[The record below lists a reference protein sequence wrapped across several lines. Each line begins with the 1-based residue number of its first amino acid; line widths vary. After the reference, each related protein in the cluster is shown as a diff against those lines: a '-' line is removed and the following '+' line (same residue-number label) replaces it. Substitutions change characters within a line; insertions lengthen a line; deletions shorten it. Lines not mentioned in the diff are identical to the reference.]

1 MAAGNSVIGALRV
14 DLGLNS
20 AQFTAGLKKAE
31 TGLGKFGKAAA
42 IGLGAVAAAATA
54 AGVALGVAVKGA
66 IDHADALSKAA
77 QKAGTSVEALSRLEY
92 AAKLSDVSLEDLTGS
107 LGKLGKAMLEAST
120 NAKSGAAAAFQALG
134 VTVTDASGQ
143 LRDSNMVFSDLAD
156 RFSRMEDGATKTA
169 LSMAVF
175 GKSGAEL
182 LPLLNSGA
190 DGLKQM
196 ADESDRL
203 GLTIDGKSA
212 KGAEAFNDSL
222 TRLGSVM
229 EGVINRVMTAALPAL
244 QAFAETLSSPDFAK
258 AAETLGTNVV
268 GALDW
273 ITKAAAGTINALQ
286 GVARAMDWAKTHDI
300 FGQQIPL
307 DKNSIDY
314 KKGLWGPGGALP
326 TLRDKLSSGQMSAPG
341 ADFYSGIFGGSTPPT
356 TTDKPGFK
364 TFNPDLAALGSAA
377 KAATD
382 AIDPFEARMA
392 ELSDVLSEQH
402 SPLLTLKDDLTDLET
417 MHKNGRISAEAFG
430 DAVARTYYNVAG
442 AALDMA
448 SSVTGTLSQM
458 FKDNKA
464 IAVADA
470 VVQGL
475 SGVAKAL
482 GSSPPPLNFINAG
495 LVAAASAANVAN
507 ILSAN
512 ESTTSM
518 PGTVTPGAAGAAAQ
532 SSAINLTVKGSG
544 MISVDDL
551 ADQLAQSIADGGNS
565 NLITVMRAAV

>member
-107 LGKLGKAMLEAST
+107 LGKLGKAMLETST

-143 LRDSNMVFSDLAD
+143 LRDSDLVFSDLAD
-156 RFSRMEDGATKTA
+156 RFSRMEDSATKTA
-169 LSMAVF
+169 LAMAVF

-203 GLTIDGKSA
+203 GLTIDGNSA
-212 KGAEAFNDSL
+212 KAAEGFNDSL
-222 TRLGSVM
+222 TRLQETLRGVTVRVMKAAVPAIENLTEVLSDPKVADAAATFAGWIIDGMTAITQAATATVNVISSIKSALEGTDIKATPYTAADLNNANRDLGFGLRQLQYGKPNATDLYSGFTFGKDGTIDRVKKKPPGNKSNGPDLSNWGGDGSGSGDKSLADYEEIDAYAKAM
-229 EGVINRVMTAALPAL
+229 EG
-244 QAFAETLSSPDFAK
+244 LS
-258 AAETLGTNVV
+258 
-268 GALDW
+268 
-273 ITKAAAGTINALQ
+273 
-286 GVARAMDWAKTHDI
+286 GVLEK
-300 FGQQIPL
+300 
-307 DKNSIDY
+307 
-314 KKGLWGPGGALP
+314 
-326 TLRDKLSSGQMSAPG
+326 
-341 ADFYSGIFGGSTPPT
+341 
-356 TTDKPGFK
+356 
-364 TFNPDLAALGSAA
+364 
-377 KAATD
+377 
-382 AIDPFEARMA
+382 
-392 ELSDVLSEQH
+392 QH
-402 SPLLTLKDDLTDLET
+402 SPFLSLKQDLTDLDILHEAGKINAET
-417 MHKNGRISAEAFG
+417 YGN
-430 DAVARTYYNVAG
+430 AVVRTYANVAS

-448 SSVTGTLSQM
+448 GSVTGTLSNL

-464 IAVADA
+464 FAAANA

-475 SGVAKAL
+475 SGVANAL
-482 GSSPPPLNFINAG
+482 GSAPPPINFINAG
-495 LVAAASAANVAN
+495 LVAAASAANLAN

-518 PGTVTPGAAGAAAQ
+518 PGTVTPGATGAAPQ
-532 SSAINLTVKGSG
+532 SSAINLTVRGSG

-551 ADQLAQSIADGGNS
+551 ADQLAQSISDGGNS
-565 NLITVMRAAV
+565 NLITVMRAAI